1 MDMLSLV
8 YTISAV
14 VGGGFLVW
22 LNTKSGKKWLANL
35 QCTSHWKLRVL
46 WMHQVLVWQQKVV
59 GWSVLSDALQFWLM
73 YEKEIP

>member
-22 LNTKSGKKWLANL
+22 LNTKSGRKMARKSIVYFSLEIEGIMDALGFSLA
-35 QCTSHWKLRVL
+35 T
-46 WMHQVLVWQQKVV
+46 KVV